1 MRKNKSLL
9 RFSSTPQFNMT
20 PMIDVVF
27 LLIIFFMLICQFI
40 VQENYKLV
48 VPDDCAN
55 AIVTEQLDPGAI
67 TVSVFPKPVA
77 DGQSTDLP
85 LASGADVLS
94 GSVLYAVRSH
104 QFDPA
109 DSRYQQN
116 PDLLIADMTERIAT
130 EASRKTAP
138 LVHLR
143 ADKDLTYGDVQQALM
158 ALAGAQI
165 TRVQLAAFRGEQ
177 QE

>member
-1 MRKNKSLL
+1 
-9 RFSSTPQFNMT
+9 MT

-48 VPDDCAN
+48 VPDDCVN
-55 AIVTEQLDPGAI
+55 AIVTEQLDSGAI
-67 TVSVFPKPVA
+67 TVSVFPKPFA
-77 DGQSTDLP
+77 DEQPADL
-85 LASGADVLS
+85 AGGSDADVSS

-109 DSRYQQN
+109 DWRYQQN
-116 PDLLIADMTERIAT
+116 PGLLIAEMTKRIAA
-130 EASRKTAP
+130 EAGRKTVP

-143 ADKDLTYGDVQQALM
+143 ADKDLTYGDVQQALI

-177 QE
+177 DGRTRGTKH

>member
-1 MRKNKSLL
+1 MR
-9 RFSSTPQFNMT
+9 
-20 PMIDVVF
+20 
-27 LLIIFFMLICQFI
+27 IIFFMLICQFI

-48 VPDDCAN
+48 VPDDCVN
-55 AIVTEQLDPGAI
+55 AIVTEQLDSGAI
-67 TVSVFPKPVA
+67 TVSVFPKPFA
-77 DGQSTDLP
+77 DEQPTDLP
-85 LASGADVLS
+85 AGSDADVPS

-104 QFDPA
+104 QFDPS

-116 PDLLIADMTERIAT
+116 PDLLIAEMTEHIAA
-130 EASRKTAP
+130 EAGRKTAP

-177 QE
+177 QDGRRQEARDTRHE